1 MNEYLLLYRD
11 DDSESYNL
19 INQKAETR
27 VHFLEQVEDDIVL
40 NKEWILHEV
49 HWTASRKEMKNSGEI
64 DNILDKAK

>member
-11 DDSESYNL
+11 DDSKSYNL
-19 INQKAETR
+19 INEKAETKVR
-27 VHFLEQVEDDIVL
+27 FLEQIDDDIVL

-49 HWTASRKEMKNSGEI
+49 DWTASRKEMINSGEI